1 MKLNSDYSLEL
12 IDDEYVLI
20 HSSADEVDFSKVIT
34 FNEVGAFIFNKIK
47 EGKTKEEILDDLV
60 KEYDATKE
68 EISKDLDEFLND
80 LIKNKIVYEQ

>member
-47 EGKTKEEILDDLV
+47 EGKTKEEILDELV
-60 KEYDATKE
+60 KTDAFLLKASMKQDAVNCLKE
-68 EISKDLDEFLND
+68 KLDE
-80 LIKNKIVYEQ
+80 IK

>member
-47 EGKTKEEILDDLV
+47 EGKTR
-60 KEYDATKE
+60 E

>member
-12 IDDEYVLI
+12 IDDEYVLS
-20 HSSADEVDFSKVIT
+20 HASAEEVDFSKVIT

-60 KEYDATKE
+60 KEYDAPKE